1 MCFWRDFWVAQ
12 HLLLTVA
19 DEEFARSRAIKKGQA
34 HHFGTPAPLWGVLR
48 VAEFGLFAESE
59 CEWAVF

>member
-1 MCFWRDFWVAQ
+1 MAQ

-59 CEWAVF
+59 CERAVF